1 MPTYHGRSGKRG
13 PIYWVQWPHQ
23 FQTSLPTLLWSPP
36 REVGVSRRHHAESKI
51 RLPPNLFSFPYTG
64 MVSSLSHIQPV
75 RYGAG
80 FFQNLFNIFANLDAS
95 AALFITIN
103 IKRFPKT
110 TTVFNHSNRKQFAV
124 ISTNGVT
131 NLTIIEDLD
140 RDNSFVDVKVS
151 LIFRVRVI
159 FRFANTF
166 QYNLFSVSLYLL
178 NRHNRDLALVLKKLQ
193 QRIKKTRR
201 LQIGINKVM
210 FPISIIN
217 FVGN

>member
-1 MPTYHGRSGKRG
+1 MKD
-13 PIYWVQWPHQ
+13 
-23 FQTSLPTLLWSPP
+23 
-36 REVGVSRRHHAESKI
+36 
-51 RLPPNLFSFPYTG
+51 FS
-64 MVSSLSHIQPV
+64 
-75 RYGAG
+75 
-80 FFQNLFNIFANLDAS
+80 
-95 AALFITIN
+95 
-103 IKRFPKT
+103 KT
-110 TTVFNHSNRKQFAV
+110 TTVFNHSNCKQFAV

-131 NLTIIEDLD
+131 NLTIIKDLD

>member
-1 MPTYHGRSGKRG
+1 
-13 PIYWVQWPHQ
+13 
-23 FQTSLPTLLWSPP
+23 
-36 REVGVSRRHHAESKI
+36 
-51 RLPPNLFSFPYTG
+51 

-75 RYGAG
+75 RYGEG

-178 NRHNRDLALVLKKLQ
+178 TDT
-193 QRIKKTRR
+193 IEIWR
-201 LQIGINKVM
+201 LY
-210 FPISIIN
+210 
-217 FVGN
+217 